1 MKRYD
6 QMTDEQLIVALRNG
20 ESEIT
25 DYIMEKY
32 KHLVR
37 KRAKAMF
44 LIGGENDDLIQE
56 GMIGLFKAVR
66 DYDIK
71 QGVSFESFARLC
83 ISRQIYSAIEAS
95 KRKKHMPLNSY
106 ISLYEAGETNQEEK
120 SAPLIES
127 IEPIKENNPETLLLD
142 KEYMELIEA
151 RLEEKLSDL
160 EGRVLYLH
168 LLGMDYQKIARF
180 IDKSPKAVDNA
191 LQRIKAKVQ
200 EILQETIDD
209 FSIYG
214 KIIHVE

>member
-142 KEYMELIEA
+142 KE
-151 RLEEKLSDL
+151 
-160 EGRVLYLH
+160 
-168 LLGMDYQKIARF
+168 
-180 IDKSPKAVDNA
+180 
-191 LQRIKAKVQ
+191 
-200 EILQETIDD
+200 
-209 FSIYG
+209 
-214 KIIHVE
+214 